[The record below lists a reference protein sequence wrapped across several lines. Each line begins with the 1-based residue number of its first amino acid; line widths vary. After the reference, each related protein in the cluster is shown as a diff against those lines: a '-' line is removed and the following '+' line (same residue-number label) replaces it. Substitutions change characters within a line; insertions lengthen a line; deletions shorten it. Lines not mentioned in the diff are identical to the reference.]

1 MKQVKKVFSVMLVLV
16 MALGLLAGCND
27 KPADNKPNSGN
38 GGDTAVDTTWYKDS
52 ETTFTL
58 TKANQLMGLA
68 ELAKTKNFE
77 GKTIK
82 LGADIELNE
91 YSEAILAKWQLGT
104 VLPKNVW
111 TPLGNVDLPFAGI
124 IDGQGYKI
132 SGLFVSGAED
142 GTGFIGTAASTVE
155 LKNVKFVNGYIKNTK
170 NKTGI
175 IGAGAGA
182 KVENVY
188 TNLLIESYGN
198 FIGGIIGYYQGAYQQ
213 TSEGS
218 AEQWAK
224 GQIIVNNCWFDGTLT
239 TGGYAIGGC
248 VGGQEARSKFV
259 CTNFLSTGTI
269 NANVEAEYARAG
281 GIFGWLNWSAEYDIQ
296 NCVSTTTVKAAYTGL
311 DAMVGALIGDLGAN
325 GLKVTNSYGIGKKVI
340 GRDQKN
346 LGLDSQGIL
355 KTADEMK
362 ALDIAT
368 ALPKL
373 EGETASPW
381 EKVDGSAPV
390 LKGLK

>member
-1 MKQVKKVFSVMLVLV
+1 MKQVKKVLSVMLVLV
-16 MALGLLAGCND
+16 MALGLFTGCEGNQE
-27 KPADNKPNSGN
+27 PSGN
-38 GGDTAVDTTWYKDS
+38 TPGGTEAKVDTSWYKDS

-104 VLPKNVW
+104 VVPDNAW
-111 TPLGNVDLPFAGI
+111 TPLGNADLPFAGI

-132 SGLFVSGAED
+132 SGLFVSGAEN
-142 GTGFIGTAASTVE
+142 GTGFIGVAANTVE

-170 NKTGI
+170 DRTGL
-175 IGAGAGA
+175 IGEAGASI

-188 TNLLIESYGN
+188 TNLLMESYGN
-198 FIGGIIGYYQGAYQQ
+198 FLGGIIGYYTGGYSAVA
-213 TSEGS
+213 EGQ
-218 AEQWAK
+218 AEKWAK
-224 GQIIVNNCWFDGTLT
+224 GTITINNCWFDGTQS
-239 TGGYAIGGC
+239 TGGYANGGCIGG
-248 VGGQEARSKFV
+248 QDARSKCV
-259 CTNFLSTGTI
+259 ITNFLATGTI
-269 NANVEAEYARAG
+269 ESTREDEYARAG
-281 GIFGWLNWSAEYDIQ
+281 GVFGWMNWSAEYELT
-296 NCVSTTTVKAAYTGL
+296 NCVAMPTFKTACTGAL
-311 DAMVGALIGDLGAN
+311 NFIGALIGDLGAT
-325 GLKVTNSYGIGKKVI
+325 GLTVTNSYGVYKTVIGK
-340 GRDQKN
+340 DQKN

-381 EKVDGSAPV
+381 EKAEGSAPV